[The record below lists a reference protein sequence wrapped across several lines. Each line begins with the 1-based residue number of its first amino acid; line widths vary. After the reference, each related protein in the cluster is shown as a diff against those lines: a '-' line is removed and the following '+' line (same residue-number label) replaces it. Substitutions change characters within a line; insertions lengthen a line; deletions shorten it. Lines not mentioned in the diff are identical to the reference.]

1 VAERPSIQQ
10 CRARRMFCIWS
21 QRRAVG
27 AEGWHAGAWVDESTT
42 ANLVESRPK
51 PRMTDHLQHT
61 LIGVSRQGL
70 FSKECRHVLHGVSH
84 GPNARCGSARG
95 HRGWGRK
102 LSRVLSFVRHA
113 NGLSVCM
120 YVGMY
125 VCMSVC
131 LSGLVS
137 QMPIESIFSAPAP
150 LSWASTAM
158 CRQARLAV
166 AAQKINF
173 RD

>member
-1 VAERPSIQQ
+1 MLERGLTNPPQ
-10 CRARRMFCIWS
+10 RIW
-21 QRRAVG
+21 
-27 AEGWHAGAWVDESTT
+27 
-42 ANLVESRPK
+42 LSRPK
-51 PRMTDHLQHT
+51 PRMTGHLQHT
-61 LIGVSRQGL
+61 LIGASRQGP

-95 HRGWGRK
+95 HRGWGRR
-102 LSRVLSFVRHA
+102 LSRVLSFVHHA
-113 NGLSVCM
+113 NRLSVCM
-120 YVGMY
+120 YVCISCMSVCLY
-125 VCMSVC
+125 VCISCMSVC

>member
-1 VAERPSIQQ
+1 MLERGLTNPPQ
-10 CRARRMFCIWS
+10 RIW
-21 QRRAVG
+21 
-27 AEGWHAGAWVDESTT
+27 
-42 ANLVESRPK
+42 LSRPK

-61 LIGVSRQGL
+61 LIGASRQGP

-95 HRGWGRK
+95 HREWGRK
-102 LSRVLSFVRHA
+102 LSRVLSFVHHA
-113 NGLSVCM
+113 NRLSVCM

-125 VCMSVC
+125 VC

-137 QMPIESIFSAPAP
+137 QMPIESIFSALAP
-150 LSWASTAM
+150 LSWASKAM